1 VASGTEPVDARADRV
16 VQGAVTVVT
25 LSAFV
30 FRQLWVIPVL
40 AVFLTAG
47 ALLGPAGNPFHR
59 IFAGLVARR
68 LPRASGFVDAAT
80 IQAQDV
86 LAAAL
91 LGLAVVCLLIG
102 LDGVSWIMTLL
113 EGGVAA
119 IAATTGVHLGVV
131 ARDRFRR

>member
-1 VASGTEPVDARADRV
+1 V

-25 LSAFV
+25 LGAFV
-30 FRQLWVIPVL
+30 FHLVWVIPVL
-40 AVFLTAG
+40 AVFVAAG

-59 IFAGLVARR
+59 IFAGLVAPR
-68 LPRASGFVDAAT
+68 LSRAPGFEDAAT
-80 IQAQDV
+80 VQAQDV

-91 LGLAVVCLLIG
+91 LGLAVVLLLIG
-102 LDGVSWIMTLL
+102 LGGVAWIMTLL